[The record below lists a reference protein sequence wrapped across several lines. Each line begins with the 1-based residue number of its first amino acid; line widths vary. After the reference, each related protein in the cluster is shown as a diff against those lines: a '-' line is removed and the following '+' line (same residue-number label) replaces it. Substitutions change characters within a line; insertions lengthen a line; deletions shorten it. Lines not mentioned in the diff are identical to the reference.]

1 MPFEVLFFMEKYE
14 RKTLNQSANYI
25 LAVSSINLVDL
36 IAAQKRLAEYSKQID
51 ELTKKLGK

>member
-1 MPFEVLFFMEKYE
+1 MEKYE